1 MPNANQTSSDPVDY
15 HTACAD
21 ALHTR
26 QPEAFVEKQQSGQ
39 VSYHPVND
47 NYRSGYSDFIL
58 FASPLMHFSGF
69 VIHTTKN
76 NLICKLYLINYYIYW
91 QISPM
96 IITRTFTVPR
106 KFYPR
111 IIMVDSLVKR
121 LKGDIRKTRTDRGC
135 LYTIYFTTADQAE
148 LFDQLMGSI
157 LPKSQLL

>member
-1 MPNANQTSSDPVDY
+1 
-15 HTACAD
+15 
-21 ALHTR
+21 
-26 QPEAFVEKQQSGQ
+26 
-39 VSYHPVND
+39 
-47 NYRSGYSDFIL
+47 
-58 FASPLMHFSGF
+58 
-69 VIHTTKN
+69 
-76 NLICKLYLINYYIYW
+76 
-91 QISPM
+91 M

-121 LKGDIRKTRTDRGC
+121 LKGEIRKTRTDRGC